1 MSLIS
6 FNYPWL
12 HKRPKEEFVD
22 KDWEKTLTYK
32 LNIKILKLYININ
45 SLNFD
50 SMLYCT
56 CINAL
61 VETTHSWVYY
71 KKNKTGY
78 MKRIG
83 EP

>member
-1 MSLIS
+1 
-6 FNYPWL
+6 
-12 HKRPKEEFVD
+12 
-22 KDWEKTLTYK
+22 
-32 LNIKILKLYININ
+32 
-45 SLNFD
+45 
-50 SMLYCT
+50 MLYCT

-83 EP
+83 VP